1 MRKVNMHEAKTKLSS
16 LVEEALAGEDVII
29 ARAGTPLV
37 KLVPVYRDTRPR
49 KPGRFKGMI
58 RMAADFDETSEEV
71 ITAFEGNANG
81 KPTSRSSS

>member
-1 MRKVNMHEAKTKLSS
+1 MRTVNMHEAKTKLSS

-37 KLVPVYRDTRPR
+37 KLVPVRRDTRPR

-58 RMAADFDETSEEV
+58 RMAPDFDQTPEA
-71 ITAFEGNANG
+71 IIAAFEGNASET
-81 KPTSRSSS
+81 PAP